1 MNNIQNL
8 QLNTGKGIDEL
19 VVAAKIKVGRS
30 AEKIAEVI
38 DIPLEEV
45 EKIQD
50 KYWEEYVST
59 LA

>member
-1 MNNIQNL
+1 MNNIQNS
-8 QLNTGKGIDEL
+8 QLNKKTSINEL
-19 VVAAKIKVGRS
+19 IVGAKIRVGRS